1 MTMSPRASFRLAAA
15 VFLAACLLLSGFP
28 ARAAD
33 YPKTL
38 PEIRL
43 SDWDGKE
50 YVITRNGD
58 GGNVL
63 IFFWSVF
70 CPNCKEVMPKLAKY
84 ASSEASRGTK
94 FYAVNVDGENFK
106 NAVKA
111 FLDDVRPGYTVVL
124 DRFEKGA
131 MVAADPLNVAKTPTL
146 YLVTSTGKVILRQ
159 EISIDLDRFEKANS
173 AKK

>member
-1 MTMSPRASFRLAAA
+1 MTMVPGASVRLVGA
-15 VFLAACLLLSGFP
+15 VLLFACLLLAGLS

-33 YPKTL
+33 IPKNL

-43 SDWDGKE
+43 SDWGGKE
-50 YVITRNGD
+50 YVITRNAK

-70 CPNCKEVMPKLAKY
+70 CPNCKEVMPKLADY
-84 ASSEASRGTK
+84 AASEESRGTK

-106 NAVKA
+106 NAVKD
-111 FLDDVRPGYTVVL
+111 FLDKAKPRYTVVL
-124 DRFEKGA
+124 DRFENGG
-131 MVAADPLNVAKTPTL
+131 MVAADPLQVAKTPTL
-146 YLVTSTGKVILRQ
+146 YLVSPAGKVILRQ
-159 EISIDLDRFEKANS
+159 EITIDLGRFERANE